1 MKTIFLLV
9 LMASIMMASHA
20 NVLTPLALRR
30 LVKR

>member
-9 LMASIMMASHA
+9 LMASIVMASHF
-20 NVLTPLALRR
+20 NRPVPLALRR

>member
-9 LMASIMMASHA
+9 LMTSIVMASH
-20 NVLTPLALRR
+20 LSRPMPLALRR